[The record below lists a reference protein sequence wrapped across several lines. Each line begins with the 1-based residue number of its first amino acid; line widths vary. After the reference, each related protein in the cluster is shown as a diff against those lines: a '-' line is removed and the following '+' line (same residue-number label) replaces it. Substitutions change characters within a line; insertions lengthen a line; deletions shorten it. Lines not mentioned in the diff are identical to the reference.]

1 MKARKKLFVLP
12 YLFDNGQQLNRTELK
27 IFNENNVKYI
37 VN

>member
-27 IFNENNVKYI
+27 TFNENNVNCVVK
-37 VN
+37 